1 MTKAGLIRLALI
13 AALLGM
19 LEVMV
24 RIGRIDPLTM
34 QAPHKMVI
42 DLYSMLAS
50 GKLNKAIA
58 KTMGNAAIAFM
69 IAVSMGVISGLLI
82 HRLRRLR
89 ETLDPLFATYYAI
102 PVFAFYPLLILLL
115 GLGDAPQIFIGVM
128 LGFVAVVV
136 NTLNGLDRVPR
147 VLLKTARVNGMNPF
161 ETALKI
167 TLPSAAPYILTGAK
181 FAEAYSLIGVIGAE
195 FIMSTGGMG
204 YEISFAYNNFDNA
217 TMYPLIILILTA
229 SITINMLISRW
240 EKSLLKRRGLQ

>member
-42 DLYSMLAS
+42 DLYSMLSS

-181 FAEAYSLIGVIGAE
+181 FAVAYSLIGVIGAE